1 MNKWIPI
8 IAGALLAIAV
18 ASSWS
23 ELERY
28 RRIRAM

>member
-1 MNKWIPI
+1 MKKFAA
-8 IAGALLAIAV
+8 IAGILMAIVIAT
-18 ASSWS
+18 SWS

>member
-1 MNKWIPI
+1 MKKF
-8 IAGALLAIAV
+8 AAV
-18 ASSWS
+18 AGILMAIVIATSWS

>member
-1 MNKWIPI
+1 MKKF
-8 IAGALLAIAV
+8 AAV
-18 ASSWS
+18 AGILIAIVIARSWS